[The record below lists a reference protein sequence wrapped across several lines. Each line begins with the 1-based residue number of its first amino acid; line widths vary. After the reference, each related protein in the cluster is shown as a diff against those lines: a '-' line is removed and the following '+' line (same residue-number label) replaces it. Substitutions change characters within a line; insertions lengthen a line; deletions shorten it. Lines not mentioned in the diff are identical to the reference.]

1 MVMSRHAFFHMASS
15 PGSLYFPNLSILLPF
30 SSNVIQIL
38 IPLLHFPP
46 IIEDHHIIVASVH
59 KTIARLDELK

>member
-1 MVMSRHAFFHMASS
+1 MVMSRHALFHMASLR
-15 PGSLYFPNLSILLPF
+15 GSLYLPNLSILFPF
-30 SSNVIQIL
+30 PSNVIQIL

-59 KTIARLDELK
+59 KTSARLDEL